1 MKNVMLAGVLTAMML
16 TSAATAA
23 VPCAQG
29 VNNVNNADIAGN
41 IVTVT
46 SSAKTSRKST
56 AVKLSRLSDC
66 TAVYPQ
72 SVQSNGGTYVA
83 ELTKNRVIKGKLQMV
98 SGETLYIPSGKT
110 LTLNSEFSMFGG
122 TVFVEKGATLVLNGA
137 LYINESASVI
147 CDGTIKLNS
156 RGSIHVGDGGILY
169 SSPESTVKLNSSAF
183 MYSSDYATNVLL
195 GAVNKN
201 GGLSTDTKL
210 TFTPSIVSAV
220 RTTTDIG
227 CDVITTETL
236 TPADAEKAL
245 SAKWY
250 TLAEIPAGGTSK
262 LLNVLFDNGS
272 SIKFSFMGD
281 RLFGIQGTSI
291 RNIWSLSEDR
301 LTGYDMLGNAD
312 EDQTDTQFTG
322 GQLDAAVSE
331 SCNVVR
337 AKLKSV
343 EEKPSTVNYTFTVT
357 DQLKGET
364 AKKICVKLDR
374 SSDGSD
380 KKEFT
385 VGGEYL
391 LFLNPVDYVFTDLY
405 YTMTYSV
412 AAEISGGKLTTVKYY
427 GRRYTPAQ
435 EISTVDKVRGRISE
449 TADMDSGTP
458 QGGGYLHSDDVSE
471 IVKYSPYIVKVKIT
485 GEGETLGLSDDACV
499 YAVELEESYKLAPE
513 TPMNLV
519 LLKGRVKV
527 GEEYIVC
534 MLTYPYVSRELKYY
548 QESSKNSVFK
558 PGDPAL
564 KAAMEDLYL

>member
-1 MKNVMLAGVLTAMML
+1 MKKTILAGAIAAMML
-16 TSAATAA
+16 ASAATSA
-23 VPCAQG
+23 VTCAQD
-29 VNNVNNADIAGN
+29 NNAKV
-41 IVTVT
+41 VTVT
-46 SSAKTSRKST
+46 SAAKASGKNSV
-56 AVKLSRLSDC
+56 VKLSRLSDC
-66 TAVYPQ
+66 TAVYPL
-72 SVQSNGGTYVA
+72 SVQSNGGAYVA
-83 ELTKNRVIKGKLQMV
+83 ELTRNRVIKGRLQMV

-122 TVFVEKGATLVLNGA
+122 TVFVEKGATLILNGA

-201 GGLSTDTKL
+201 GGLSTDTKR
-210 TFTPSIVSAV
+210 TFTPAIVSAV

-227 CDVITTETL
+227 CDVITTETVKP
-236 TPADAEKAL
+236 TDAEKAL

-272 SIKFSFMGD
+272 SLKFSFMGD

-364 AKKICVKLDR
+364 EKKICVKLER
-374 SSDGSD
+374 SSDGAD

-405 YTMTYSV
+405 YDLFR
-412 AAEISGGKLTTVKYY
+412 GGGDK
-427 GRRYTPAQ
+427 RREADCRDILRQ
-435 EISTVDKVRGRISE
+435 EIHPGAGD
-449 TADMDSGTP
+449 
-458 QGGGYLHSDDVSE
+458 LH
-471 IVKYSPYIVKVKIT
+471 
-485 GEGETLGLSDDACV
+485 G
-499 YAVELEESYKLAPE
+499 
-513 TPMNLV
+513 
-519 LLKGRVKV
+519 
-527 GEEYIVC
+527 
-534 MLTYPYVSRELKYY
+534 
-548 QESSKNSVFK
+548 
-558 PGDPAL
+558 
-564 KAAMEDLYL
+564 

>member
-1 MKNVMLAGVLTAMML
+1 MKKTILAGAIAAMML
-16 TSAATAA
+16 ASAATSA
-23 VPCAQG
+23 VTCAQD
-29 VNNVNNADIAGN
+29 NNAKV
-41 IVTVT
+41 VTVI
-46 SSAKTSRKST
+46 SAAKASGKNSV
-56 AVKLSRLSDC
+56 VKLSRLSDC

-72 SVQSNGGTYVA
+72 SVQSNGGAYVA
-83 ELTKNRVIKGKLQMV
+83 ELKKNRVIKGRLQMV

-122 TVFVEKGATLVLNGA
+122 TVFVEKGATLILNGA

-201 GGLSTDTKL
+201 GGLSTDTKR
-210 TFTPSIVSAV
+210 TFTPAIVSAV

-227 CDVITTETL
+227 CDVITTETVKP
-236 TPADAEKAL
+236 TDAEKVL
-245 SAKWY
+245 SVKWY

-343 EEKPSTVNYTFTVT
+343 EEKPSTVNYIFTVT

-364 AKKICVKLDR
+364 AKKICVKLER
-374 SSDGSD
+374 SSDGAD

-405 YTMTYSV
+405 YTLTYSV
-412 AAEISGGKLTTVKYY
+412 SAEISGGKLTAVIYY

-435 EISTVDKVRGRISE
+435 EISTVDKVCGRISE

-458 QGGGYLHSDDVSE
+458 QGGGYLHSDGVSE

-485 GEGETLGLSDDACV
+485 GEGKTLGLSDDACV

-519 LLKGRVKV
+519 LQKDRVKV

-534 MLTYPYVSRELKYY
+534 LLTYPYVSRELKYY

>member
-1 MKNVMLAGVLTAMML
+1 MKKTILAGAIAAMML
-16 TSAATAA
+16 ASAATSA
-23 VPCAQG
+23 VTCAQD
-29 VNNVNNADIAGN
+29 NNAKV
-41 IVTVT
+41 VTVT
-46 SSAKTSRKST
+46 SAAKASGKNSV
-56 AVKLSRLSDC
+56 VKLSRLSDC
-66 TAVYPQ
+66 TAVYRQ
-72 SVQSNGGTYVA
+72 SVQSNGGAYVA
-83 ELTKNRVIKGKLQMV
+83 ELTKNRVIKGRLQMV

-122 TVFVEKGATLVLNGA
+122 TVFVEKGAALVLNGA

-169 SSPESTVKLNSSAF
+169 SSPESTVNLNSSAF

-201 GGLSTDTKL
+201 GGLPTDTKR
-210 TFTPSIVSAV
+210 TFTPAIVSAV

-227 CDVITTETL
+227 CDVITTETVKP
-236 TPADAEKAL
+236 TDAEKAL

-272 SIKFSFMGD
+272 SLKFSFMGD

-343 EEKPSTVNYTFTVT
+343 EEKPSTVNYIFTVT

-364 AKKICVKLDR
+364 AKKICVKLER
-374 SSDGSD
+374 SSDGAD

-405 YTMTYSV
+405 YTLTYSV
-412 AAEISGGKLTTVKYY
+412 AAEISGGKLTAVRYY

-435 EISTVDKVRGRISE
+435 EISTVDKVCERISE
-449 TADMDSGTP
+449 TADMDSETP

-485 GEGETLGLSDDACV
+485 GEGKTLGLSDDACV

-519 LLKGRVKV
+519 LQKDRVKV

>member
-1 MKNVMLAGVLTAMML
+1 MKKTILAGAIAAMML
-16 TSAATAA
+16 ASAATSA
-23 VPCAQG
+23 VTCAQD
-29 VNNVNNADIAGN
+29 NNAKV
-41 IVTVT
+41 VTVT
-46 SSAKTSRKST
+46 SAAKASGKNSV
-56 AVKLSRLSDC
+56 VKLSRLSDC

-72 SVQSNGGTYVA
+72 SVQSNGGAYVA
-83 ELTKNRVIKGKLQMV
+83 ELTKNRVIKGRLQMV

-122 TVFVEKGATLVLNGA
+122 TVFVEKGATLILNGA

-201 GGLSTDTKL
+201 GGLSTDTKR
-210 TFTPSIVSAV
+210 TFTPAIVSAV

-227 CDVITTETL
+227 CDVITTETVKP
-236 TPADAEKAL
+236 TDAEKAL
-245 SAKWY
+245 SVKWY

-301 LTGYDMLGNAD
+301 LMGYDMLGNAD

-364 AKKICVKLDR
+364 AKKICVKLER
-374 SSDGSD
+374 SSD
-380 KKEFT
+380 
-385 VGGEYL
+385 
-391 LFLNPVDYVFTDLY
+391 
-405 YTMTYSV
+405 
-412 AAEISGGKLTTVKYY
+412 
-427 GRRYTPAQ
+427 
-435 EISTVDKVRGRISE
+435 ISTVDKVRERIIE

-485 GEGETLGLSDDACV
+485 GDGKTLGLSDDACV

-519 LLKGRVKV
+519 LQKDRVKV